1 MKAVKNMN
9 SNIDNSADKLL
20 KKAIGAITPDSP
32 GEGFVL
38 AVMQKVQQTGLQP
51 ARKAEPLISWKG
63 WIFIGLISA
72 VMFSLVI
79 FTDASGFRFDMIRDY
94 YHNFAANYLSIFLS
108 RFFVAGMVILALLF
122 IVQVRLV
129 AWRYDRMQNA
139 GHES

>member
-9 SNIDNSADKLL
+9 PNIDNSADKLL

-63 WIFIGLISA
+63 WILIGLIA
-72 VMFSLVI
+72 AGMFSMVI
-79 FTDASGFRFDMIRDY
+79 FTDTSGFKFDTIRDY
-94 YHNFAANYLSIFLS
+94 YRHFAVNYLSVFLS

-122 IVQVRLV
+122 MIQIRLV
-129 AWRYDRMQNA
+129 MSRFERMQN
-139 GHES
+139 

>member
-38 AVMQKVQQTGLQP
+38 TVMQKVQQTSLQP

-63 WIFIGLISA
+63 WLLIGLIA
-72 VMFSLVI
+72 AGMFSMVI
-79 FTDASGFRFDMIRDY
+79 FTDTSGFNFDTISDHYR
-94 YHNFAANYLSIFLS
+94 HFAVNYLSVFLS

-122 IVQVRLV
+122 MIQIRLV
-129 AWRYDRMQNA
+129 MSRFERMQN
-139 GHES
+139 